1 MSENLAEVRLPEY
14 AGCLWET
21 ARHYALYGGR
31 GGGKSWAVA
40 DHLLITAAER
50 TMRVGCAREHMK
62 DIKES
67 VKQLLDDR
75 IEALGLRDHFESTFS
90 PPYEI
95 RGRHNDSLFIFKGL
109 WRNPDGMKSMEGMDR
124 VWVEEAARISQRTI
138 DILIPTV
145 RKDGSALIWTW
156 NPEYDHDPIEKL
168 FRGPNGP
175 PPRTVIKRVQWNDN
189 PWFPAELKEA
199 MDAMYRDDPDR
210 AEHIY
215 GGEYVKAVEGAYYA
229 RALRAARE
237 QGRFT
242 VVAADPNFQVRAY
255 WDLGHSDATAVWVAQ
270 FVGERINVID
280 YCEGAGQPPGYY
292 MNWLRASGYENCVCV
307 LPHDGAAVHPDNP
320 IAMSY
325 ENQLRT
331 AGFQPRVI
339 RNQGKGAAI
348 QRKDAALRVFPR
360 IWFDEDKT
368 RPGVKALGYYHEKR
382 SEDERNVGLGPEH
395 DWSSHGADAFGLM
408 AIDYKPPQHSIAPV
422 PRPRFGT
429 MA

>member
-1 MSENLAEVRLPEY
+1 MSGRLAEVRLPEY
-14 AGCLWET
+14 AGALWEP

-40 DHLLITAAER
+40 DHLLIAAAER

-75 IEALGLRDHFESTFS
+75 IQALGLEDHFESTYS

-95 RGRHNDSLFIFKGL
+95 RGRKNDSLFIFKGL

-124 VWVEEAARISQRTI
+124 VWVEEAARISQRTM

-175 PPRTVIKRVQWNDN
+175 PPRTVLKRVYWHDN

-199 MDAMYRDDPDR
+199 MEAMYRDDPDR

-215 GGEYVKAVEGAYYA
+215 GGEYVRTVEGAYFSRELRLA
-229 RALRAARE
+229 RQ
-237 QGRFT
+237 QGRIGAH
-242 VVAADPNFQVRAY
+242 VLYDPNFMLRAY
-255 WDLGHSDATAVWVAQ
+255 WDLGRRDATAIWIVQ
-270 FVGERINVID
+270 FREGGIEVVD
-280 YCEGAGQPPGYY
+280 YCEGEGQAPGYY
-292 MNWLRASGYENCVCV
+292 LNWLRSSGYDSAECV
-307 LPHDGAAVHPDNP
+307 LPHDGTRISPDNP
-320 IAMSY
+320 VSMSY
-325 ENQLRT
+325 EAQIRA
-331 AGFQPRVI
+331 AGFKVRTI
-339 RNQGKGAAI
+339 ANQGP
-348 QRKDAALRVFPR
+348 DAAQQRIDAARRVFAR
-360 IWFDEDKT
+360 VSIHEDNC
-368 RPGVKALGYYHEKR
+368 RAGLKALAHYHEKIHPETR
-382 SEDERNVGLGPEH
+382 AHMGPEH

-408 AIDYKPPQHSIAPV
+408 CIDYRAPSTQLERPLMAPLGTIA
-422 PRPRFGT
+422 
-429 MA
+429 